1 MLNCHQREIDAAGES
16 DSMRLMLLRHAKSEK
31 AQEGMRDHERRLSD
45 RGASDAF
52 AIGAYLARHALI
64 PDLAIVS
71 AAQRTRETWEHVAK
85 ALSASPPASF
95 EERLYNAGA
104 EAILGVIRETGPA
117 VRALMV
123 IGHNPG
129 LHDVARLL
137 IASGDVEARERL
149 NEGLPTTGL
158 AVIDFTGNDW
168 RKVHPHGGR
177 LERFVTPR
185 SLATADR
192 V

>member
-1 MLNCHQREIDAAGES
+1 
-16 DSMRLMLLRHAKSEK
+16 MRLLLLRHAKSEK
-31 AQEGMRDHERRLSD
+31 AEPGMRDHVRRLND
-45 RGASDAF
+45 RGERDAET
-52 AIGAYLARHALI
+52 IGAYLAHHGLI
-64 PDLAIVS
+64 PDLVAVS
-71 AAQRTRETWEHVAK
+71 TSQRTRETWEHVA
-85 ALSASPPASF
+85 AMLSASPPVAF

-104 EAILGVIRETGPA
+104 EAILAVVKETKPA
-117 VRALMV
+117 VRTLMV

-129 LHDVARLL
+129 LHEVARLL

-158 AVIDFTGNDW
+158 AAIDFAGKDW
-168 RKVHPHGGR
+168 RKLHPHGGR

-185 SLATADR
+185 SLAAADR